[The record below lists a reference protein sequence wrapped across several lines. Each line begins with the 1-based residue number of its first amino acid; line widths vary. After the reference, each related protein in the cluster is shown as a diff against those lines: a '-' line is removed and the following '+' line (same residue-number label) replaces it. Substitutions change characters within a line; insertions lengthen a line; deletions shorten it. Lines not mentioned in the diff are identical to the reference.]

1 MMTTRARASDA
12 SSAAT
17 PRKRSGSGEA
27 RRGRSARGNGWSS
40 WRENGGSAPLRRAS
54 SRSQAR
60 SGLVVLFL
68 LALFLLF
75 QIVVVLVLVVVLLVL
90 VLVVVAQIVWIPLA
104 VVARVAARRSRHSVL
119 VRHTLPDH
127 VPTPQKAVGARPDLR
142 PKTASGN

>member
-40 WRENGGSAPLRRAS
+40 WGENGGSAPLRRAS

-60 SGLVVLFL
+60 SGLVVLLL

-75 QIVVVLVLVVVLLVL
+75 QIVVVVVVVVILFVIAELVVFLVLVVVLLVL
-90 VLVVVAQIVWIPLA
+90 VLVVVAQIVWILLA
-104 VVARVAARRSRHSVL
+104 VVAHVAARRSRHSVL
-119 VRHTLPDH
+119 VRH
-127 VPTPQKAVGARPDLR
+127 A
-142 PKTASGN
+142 